1 MTTLFDK
8 INAIRIDDKGEVVT
22 VTVYTKPGCDQC
34 KATYVQFDKAG
45 IEYTVVDLTENPEAR
60 AHVQSLGYL
69 QVPVVVAV
77 DQHWSGFRI
86 DRIKALAAA

>member
-1 MTTLFDK
+1 M
-8 INAIRIDDKGEVVT
+8 T

-34 KATYVQFDKAG
+34 TATYLQFDKAG
-45 IEYTVVDLTENPEAR
+45 IEYTVVDLTEDAEAR

-69 QVPVVVAV
+69 QAPVVVAG

-86 DRIKALAAA
+86 DRIKAVAAAA